1 MGSLVIIVSDEFGG
15 SDLGYL
21 GFKSSHLILSL
32 LFFLFFSWCS
42 SLLLRFSFLFFL
54 FFTVFL
60 IIFDHFLSCLF
71 FSLGFLTAQSQHR
84 YSQVVPRTLKLVTH

>member
-1 MGSLVIIVSDEFGG
+1 MGSLVIVVSDEFGG

-21 GFKSSHLILSL
+21 GFKSSHLILSPLFFFSSLGVL
-32 LFFLFFSWCS
+32 LFFSASLF
-42 SLLLRFSFLFFL
+42 FFL

-71 FSLGFLTAQSQHR
+71 FLLAS
-84 YSQVVPRTLKLVTH
+84 